1 MAPAPNLRRRHCD
14 GYGGFFDRTG
24 VEVFEISGLM
34 AEKAA
39 QSGGNN
45 EQEEEEEE
53 EKQEAERATSEEA
66 GRSYQGW
73 LRLGTGSDPTAGT
86 SRGRRDLLE
95 MNLFS
100 GGPSAERPIEWSPL
114 QLPGFTAMA
123 PSHPAAATAGYG
135 RTWRLRSPSPSASSL
150 SMAPPPIPSS
160 SLRLSSVATGSEVRV
175 VSPPR
180 RPQAGMWLVLRA
192 AQNQGKQPFLRQISK
207 SYLRMKD
214 GRMTARALMKYL
226 ANKLGLEDGHEVQIY
241 CRGQQVP
248 PSMSLQQ
255 IRDQIWCSTEAI
267 ADHLLTLDY
276 SRSG

>member
-53 EKQEAERATSEEA
+53 KQEAERATSEEA

-86 SRGRRDLLE
+86 SRGRRDLVE

-100 GGPSAERPIEWSPL
+100 DGPSAGRPIEWSPL